1 MSKKARTPILEYDD
15 SLAIELPGDRA
26 PQERDRLTDQAMV
39 VAYDRL
45 PRRQPRW
52 RLRALYF
59 DREEWTR
66 SGIRRWWAAHEVWF
80 LAEDQFERPVPE
92 ICRFYG
98 IIIRMFVEQNAPH
111 HRPHFHAY
119 YQNRSAV
126 YGLDPIELISGELSP
141 RERRLVEAWAELHS
155 GGLIENWSRIKTGET
170 VLKITPLK

>member
-1 MSKKARTPILEYDD
+1 MRKRARTPILEYDET
-15 SLAIELPGDRA
+15 LAIELPGERA

-80 LAEDQFERPVPE
+80 LAEDQLDRPVPE
-92 ICRFYG
+92 ICRSY
-98 IIIRMFVEQNAPH
+98 NAPGPSLPTILLC
-111 HRPHFHAY
+111 HRNTPLVPAR
-119 YQNRSAV
+119 QQIKK
-126 YGLDPIELISGELSP
+126 LSGE
-141 RERRLVEAWAELHS
+141 
-155 GGLIENWSRIKTGET
+155 GGHGPSKR
-170 VLKITPLK
+170 